1 MMFLY
6 RLFLYAPVVTTII
19 VLVFLYPDKILEVK
33 MSRDEYIFL
42 SKEVNISKV
51 KKYTSMILLFFN

>member
-1 MMFLY
+1 MIFLY
-6 RLFLYAPVVTTII
+6 RLFLYAPVVTTI